1 MTPSLTP
8 MLSDLVSN
16 PANASLLASPTP
28 SVSLAPQPPGVP
40 MLKNL
45 IGDQTPKQAPG
56 PMDTSGL
63 TSALPSLPGSGLRP
77 LVTNPR
83 NDYENRLQ
91 SRIDAYDMPDPAQ
104 PGFWHAFGRVGA
116 KIGDIIGNDFI
127 PHTMAMIPGTDLYK
141 QVQEENATQKLA
153 TMRAEDQTLLNNNSK
168 RALEGA
174 QTSEAQERTSEM
186 PAKNESDLA
195 YQAAQ
200 THNIQNPPDTN
211 PDMATYRSLVKIG
224 MSPSEA
230 LQEIERDKALALK
243 PATEQHVPVLGDD
256 GKPTFANYNPT
267 SSSWTDPS
275 GNPIKNPRPIP
286 PANAG
291 GQVTMVIPQAD
302 GSNKVER
309 VGPGQTIAP
318 GAMSATQFGAQNVAN
333 NKEVTKEQKSAQ
345 SIVDSV
351 STAHQLAAEAANG
364 NAPADVDLALAFF
377 KTIKGSDGSGIRF
390 TQAEQNLI
398 KGARNTAGDLEATAQ
413 KVIGGGQLFT
423 PDQRNKILQVMDIHA
438 QAARNHLTGSGG
450 PQQELAPSFK
460 VRLSDAMALP
470 QNKGK
475 SEADVRKDVAS
486 HGGEVVN

>member
-8 MLSDLVSN
+8 SLSDLISD
-16 PANASLLASPTP
+16 PSNASLLASPAP
-28 SVSLAPQPPGVP
+28 KVSLAPQPAGVP
-40 MLKNL
+40 MLRNL
-45 IGDQTPKQAPG
+45 IGDQTPSPAPA
-56 PMDTSGL
+56 PLVDNSGL
-63 TSALPSLPGSGLRP
+63 TSLPPLPGTLRP

-83 NDYENRLQ
+83 AEQEQRLQ
-91 SRIDAYDMPDPAQ
+91 ARIDAYDMPHPSQ
-104 PGFWHAFGRVGA
+104 PGFWHKLGAIAGKVGNV
-116 KIGDIIGNDFI
+116 IGNDFL

-141 QVQEENATQKLA
+141 QVQDANATQQLN
-153 TMRAEDQTLLNNNSK
+153 TMRGEDQTLLNNNSK

-243 PATEQHVPVLGDD
+243 PPTEQHVPVLGDD

-309 VGPGQTIAP
+309 VGPGQTV
-318 GAMSATQFGAQNVAN
+318 GAGAVTASQFGTENSTKPTATEQNRADFAENLNENLNKLEEVVNRRPQLFGPVLGRIAEAKQMLGSNDPDLGTLKTLEEQMGMVQQSTHGMRSASGVQAAAQSILNNLHNGPDAIKASIKTARDSVKTFTDDAN
-333 NKEVTKEQKSAQ
+333 RGKSAQ
-345 SIVDSV
+345 QGGQSGGTIRAYDDKGVL
-351 STAHQLAAEAANG
+351 HE
-364 NAPADVDLALAFF
+364 APAGTPLP
-377 KTIKGSDGSGIRF
+377 KGWR
-390 TQAEQNLI
+390 
-398 KGARNTAGDLEATAQ
+398 
-413 KVIGGGQLFT
+413 
-423 PDQRNKILQVMDIHA
+423 LQ
-438 QAARNHLTGSGG
+438 
-450 PQQELAPSFK
+450 
-460 VRLSDAMALP
+460 
-470 QNKGK
+470 
-475 SEADVRKDVAS
+475 
-486 HGGEVVN
+486 